1 MSSST
6 IKIGHVGP
14 KFQTEINKLA
24 AEAFGPGR
32 FTRTAFR
39 LREHCLPRPELSY
52 MAEVTNDHDSFSLA
66 GSVEL
71 TDIMI
76 GDNAA
81 LLLGPLVVSP
91 HFQKLGIGRELMNRA
106 IHDAANGTH
115 NLIILVG
122 DLPYYAKFGFKPVP
136 RGQITLPGPVDPARL
151 LAAELKPGAL
161 NDISGRARN
170 TLQ

>member
-6 IKIGHVGP
+6 IKIGHIRP
-14 KFQTEINKLA
+14 KFQNEIDQLA

-39 LREHCLPRPELSY
+39 LREHCQPRPELSF
-52 MAEVTNDHDSFSLA
+52 MAEVTNVPDGSNLA

-91 HFQKLGIGRELMNRA
+91 NFQKLGIGRELMNRA
-106 IHDAANGTH
+106 VHDALAGKH
-115 NLIILVG
+115 RLIILVG
-122 DLPYYAKFGFKPVP
+122 DLPYYAKFGFKPIP

-151 LAAELKPGAL
+151 LAAELAPGAL
-161 NDISGRARN
+161 DEISGRARN